1 MFSHE
6 KSGGFSARLEELR
19 KILSVVRLKS
29 VAEARNAKKQ
39 IPFDYAQGRLSLT
52 TPELH
57 PADEDLSAGA
67 PVLARFS
74 SATPSTPVV
83 LTGPSQAGTSLSRLK
98 IKAQNQGSKARPEA
112 NPEPVFQ
119 QTR

>member
-52 TPELH
+52 TPELKNVR
-57 PADEDLSAGA
+57 G
-67 PVLARFS
+67 PVHS
-74 SATPSTPVV
+74 
-83 LTGPSQAGTSLSRLK
+83 
-98 IKAQNQGSKARPEA
+98 E
-112 NPEPVFQ
+112 
-119 QTR
+119 